1 MKIILLPKCSL
12 HYNQE
17 NAYRH
22 LIVLL
27 RNRENA
33 YRHLLVLLRNRE
45 VQKNK
50 KEKKN
55 EMGSVSVGETMRKAT
70 S

>member
-50 KEKKN
+50 KEKKTKWDRYLL
-55 EMGSVSVGETMRKAT
+55 GKQ
-70 S
+70 

>member
-1 MKIILLPKCSL
+1 MQMKIILLPKCSL

-27 RNRENA
+27 RNIENA
-33 YRHLLVLLRNRE
+33 YRHLLVLFRNRE
-45 VQKNK
+45 VKKKNK
-50 KEKKN
+50 KGKKKN
-55 EMGSVSVGETMRKAT
+55 GDRYLLGKQ
-70 S
+70 